1 MMPIVWAISSLVLP
15 DAAIV
20 SILALAGRQFERR
33 DVLYALELERSI
45 ERKERRDMQRGQVIL
60 RQIEFAA
67 VDPGWVKTVIAVL
80 VVS

>member
-1 MMPIVWAISSLVLP
+1 M
-15 DAAIV
+15 
-20 SILALAGRQFERR
+20 
-33 DVLYALELERSI
+33 YALELERSI